1 MSKYRRDIDL
11 ELDGVK
17 CTREFYTVTNNDPI
31 ILNHSRPSC
40 KAVVVRIGDRDID
53 HILKG
58 HNVCEDNEYWELTLL
73 EEITEETKVT
83 VFYPWFYKLE
93 DEERWVKDRAEIE
106 KVKRM
111 TDAEV
116 KAYWGKGKKETI
128 LQRLAEWSKDNRF
141 LAWVVDMVTV
151 GVVASLLINVFG
163 FPPSQAITVLM
174 ALLVVWSA
182 LINRKQ

>member
-1 MSKYRRDIDL
+1 MSKYKRNIDL

-17 CTREFYTVTNNDPI
+17 CTREFYTISNNDPI
-31 ILNHSRPSC
+31 ILQHSRPSC
-40 KAVVVRIGDRDID
+40 KAVVVLIDGEEVD

-58 HNVCEDNEYWELTLL
+58 YNVCEDNEYWELTLL
-73 EEITEETKVT
+73 TEIKAQTTVT

-106 KVKRM
+106 SLKRM
-111 TDAEV
+111 TDEEV
-116 KAYWGKGKKETI
+116 KAYWNKGKKNTLWI
-128 LQRLAEWSKDNRF
+128 RFVDWSKENKF
-141 LAWVVDMVTV
+141 ISWTVDMITV
-151 GVVASLLINVFG
+151 GVVASILINILG

-182 LINRKQ
+182 LLNRR